1 MPMKE
6 ESPELNIA
14 VLMGGVSSE
23 HEISLATGRQVV
35 GALHGSGYRVK
46 PVVIG
51 KDGGWLV
58 PDGYSGEIPELPEGE
73 GATSG
78 ALRAGFAVERLREED
93 PDAVF
98 IGIHGAFGEDGT
110 AQGLLE
116 SAGLVFTG
124 SGILGSALAIDKER
138 SRWIFER
145 HGLRVPLT
153 HALSR
158 RGWDEGAGGVTQEIV
173 RRLPGER
180 WVVKPSDQGSSVG
193 ISLVGSEAELRAAVE
208 EAFRWSERVLAEEF
222 VRGDEIACGVLDT
235 PGGGPLEALPP
246 TQIIP
251 REDAFFDYHAKY
263 TPGATDEITP
273 PRLPGAIIAEIQ
285 EIAVRAHELL
295 GLEGMSRTDV
305 IVRDEIPHILE
316 VNTIPGMTETSLL
329 PQEAAA
335 AGISFPGLLDRIIR
349 LAIER
354 NQRREATRG

>member
-1 MPMKE
+1 MKE
-6 ESPELNIA
+6 GIPELRIA
-14 VLMGGVSSE
+14 VLMGGASSE

-35 GALHGSGYRVK
+35 GALHGSGYSVK

-51 KDGGWLV
+51 KDGGWLI
-58 PDGYSGEIPELPEGE
+58 PDGYSGQIPEPPEGGEATE
-73 GATSG
+73 GS
-78 ALRAGFAVERLREED
+78 LRAGFAVERLREED

-98 IGIHGAFGEDGT
+98 IGLHGTFGEDGT
-110 AQGLLE
+110 AQGLLG

-124 SGILGSALAIDKER
+124 SGVLGSALAIDKER

-145 HGLRVPLT
+145 HGLRVPRT

-158 RGWDEGAGGVTQEIV
+158 CVWGAGGSTAVEEIS
-173 RRLPGER
+173 RRIPGER

-193 ISLVGSEAELRAAVE
+193 ISLAHTEEELSGAIE
-208 EAFRWSERVLAEEF
+208 EAFRWSERVLVEEF
-222 VRGDEIACGVLDT
+222 VAGDEIACGVLDT
-235 PGGGPLEALPP
+235 PGGGPPEALPP

-273 PRLPGAIIAEIQ
+273 PRLPGPIITEIQ

-305 IVRDEIPHILE
+305 IVRDDTPHILE

-335 AGISFPGLLDRIIR
+335 AGISFPRLLDRIIR

-354 NQRREATRG
+354 SQRLEAARG